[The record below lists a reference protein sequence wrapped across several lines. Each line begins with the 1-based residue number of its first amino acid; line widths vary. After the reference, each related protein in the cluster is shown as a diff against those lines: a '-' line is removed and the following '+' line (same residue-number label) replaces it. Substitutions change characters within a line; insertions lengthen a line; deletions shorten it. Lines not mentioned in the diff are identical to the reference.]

1 MLYTE
6 KITLMPPSNP
16 VGISSSL
23 SFARGHLLNWL
34 PGFSTDVAKYAETP
48 FYAAAA
54 QIALAFTQLDAS
66 MVEELLKELHGTA
79 GEISA

>member
-1 MLYTE
+1 MNRKLFFY
-6 KITLMPPSNP
+6 
-16 VGISSSL
+16 
-23 SFARGHLLNWL
+23 F
-34 PGFSTDVAKYAETP
+34 AKYAETP

>member
-1 MLYTE
+1 MHS
-6 KITLMPPSNP
+6 TLLSART
-16 VGISSSL
+16 IQRSSKPESL